1 MFRKLSLFLL
11 ILALIPGLAFSQGA
25 KEIQEGEEIVKV
37 LSVSQGSDAWMIHVQ
52 SQDGTDKIYLAG
64 DETEIMGIPV
74 EQLSEGDFI
83 AVKGTGISTMS
94 LPPQLPALFIRYM
107 TPLVATGAV
116 EVSFAPL
123 RHPGLVIQIAA
134 KFLSARIYML
144 FCHLIIQRPILKN
157 FP

>member
-74 EQLSEGDFI
+74 EQKNGELLIHG
-83 AVKGTGISTMS
+83 KGLHG
-94 LPPQLPALFIRYM
+94 QHH
-107 TPLVATGAV
+107 
-116 EVSFAPL
+116 E
-123 RHPGLVIQIAA
+123 Q
-134 KFLSARIYML
+134 
-144 FCHLIIQRPILKN
+144 
-157 FP
+157 